1 MWSICKVNGNVEPD
15 IDSYTFFF
23 PTALVNIL
31 SLFFVHYSVL
41 AAIDHYMAL

>member
-15 IDSYTFFF
+15 IDFLYFFF
-23 PTALVNIL
+23 STALVNIL

-41 AAIDHYMAL
+41 AAIDHNMAL